1 MGNQKIV
8 VTVDIG
14 IHALGVAVDDGTQLL
29 WAGLVRGSAGFGI
42 QAGAAA
48 AWALDAELVRLG
60 YRPTHG
66 VIELPTQDDRRA
78 VNNRG
83 TITDLSHVAGAVGC
97 ILYATTGDKVL
108 TPTAMQWKGQVPKH
122 IHHDRILGGHLVQ
135 RWLPKTRGWVPNG
148 VGKLTQLE
156 ADRIRWDKDKDENRD
171 IADAIGLALWSRG
184 KF

>member
-8 VTVDIG
+8 VAVDIG
-14 IHALGVAVDDGTQLL
+14 IHALGVALDDGTRLL
-29 WAGLVRGSAGFGI
+29 WAGLVRGSAGFGV

-48 AWALDAELVRLG
+48 AWALDDELVRLG
-60 YRPTHG
+60 LRPTHG

-97 ILYATTGDKVL
+97 ILYATTQDRVL

-122 IHHDRILGGHLVQ
+122 IHHDRILGAHLSK
-135 RWLPKTRGWVPNG
+135 RWLPATRGWQPTG
-148 VGKLTQLE
+148 LGKLTLE
-156 ADRIRWDKDKDENRD
+156 ESERIRWDRDKSENTD
-171 IADAIGLALWSRG
+171 IADAIGLALWSRTR
-184 KF
+184 F